1 MVKTILFDIDET
13 ILDFKACEKKAL
25 AAALKDH
32 GVSATDEMI
41 SSYSSINNKMW
52 KKLER
57 KEITRERLRIERF
70 AEFFSLYDISADPER
85 FADSYM
91 THLSQTGVFIKGARN
106 VLKQL
111 RRKFNLYAVTNGYI
125 QTQRGRIEAAGLNKF
140 FKDVFI
146 SEEIGNVKP
155 EVAFFVKATAKIPN
169 FDKSTCVLVGD
180 SLTSDIKGGV
190 AFGIRTIWISGGNPR
205 PPEAVKPDFTIRKI
219 TELPELIRLI

>member
-1 MVKTILFDIDET
+1 MVKTILLDIDET

-25 AAALKDH
+25 AAALKDY
-32 GVSATDEMI
+32 GVFATDEML
-41 SSYSSINNKMW
+41 SSYSLINDKMW

-205 PPEAVKPDFTIRKI
+205 PPEAAKPDFTIRKI